1 MVYNAMKKIYNELR
15 SHDGKLTEF
24 ALLLSS
30 KGLYK
35 NHRLATQALRLN
47 TKENP
52 EIQRL
57 YEEWKPGKL
66 KTKDMTTHVDKVAE
80 VFKEIKK
87 RSLKAELNSIVDIM
101 EEALKELTLGIK
113 SMDKERLLQAK
124 ELLSNGLYGGNQD
137 ECSNR

>member
-1 MVYNAMKKIYNELR
+1 MQKIYNELSR
-15 SHDGKLTEF
+15 HDGKLTEF
-24 ALLLSS
+24 ALLLSN

-80 VFKEIKK
+80 VFKEIKQ
-87 RSLKAELNSIVDIM
+87 RTLKAELNSIVDIM

-113 SMDKERLLQAK
+113 NMDRERLLQAK
-124 ELLSNGLYGGNQD
+124 ELLSNGLYGGN
-137 ECSNR
+137 

>member
-1 MVYNAMKKIYNELR
+1 MRKIYNELR
-15 SHDGKLTEF
+15 SHEGKLTEF
-24 ALLLSS
+24 ALLLSN

-66 KTKDMTTHVDKVAE
+66 RTKDMKTYVEKTKE
-80 VFKEIKK
+80 VFKEIKQ
-87 RSLKAELNSIVDIM
+87 RSLKQELLSIVDVM
-101 EEALKELTLGIK
+101 EEALKELTIGIK

-124 ELLSNGLYGGNQD
+124 ELLSNGLYGGQ
-137 ECSNR
+137 E